1 MANSWFDLSCHNTF
15 HGGKTYL
22 QVAGSACHW
31 TASLHRGIGCFPLML
46 ISSPRLDL
54 VPFSLEFMRASLMH
68 DTGACSQILG
78 ASVPPAWPEPDY
90 RYVLDLRIGQLAAE
104 PSLQPWLMRAMVDRE
119 TRTMVGDIGFHT
131 APAPEYLQP
140 YSPKAVEFGFG
151 VFAEFRRRGYA
162 REAAKAMMQ
171 WAHENHGVT
180 EFIMTIR
187 PDNVPSQ
194 ALAAQLGFVRIG
206 SHVDEIDG
214 VEDILELR
222 LGK

>member
-1 MANSWFDLSCHNTF
+1 M
-15 HGGKTYL
+15 
-22 QVAGSACHW
+22 VIAGSIYLVIIRSIEARLIFKLLSGPYW
-31 TASLHRGIGCFPLML
+31 AGWFRRDTRSFPLML
-46 ISSPRLDL
+46 ITSPRLEL
-54 VPFSLEFMRASLMH
+54 VPFSLEFMQASLRH
-68 DTGACSQILG
+68 DTHACSQILG

-90 RYVLDLRIGQLAAE
+90 RYVLDLRIGQLEADPA
-104 PSLQPWLMRAMVDRE
+104 LQPWLMRAMVDQE

-140 YSPKAVEFGFG
+140 YSPNAVEFGFS
-151 VFAEFRRRGYA
+151 VFPAYRRKGYA

-171 WAHENHGVT
+171 WAHEQHGIT

-187 PDNVPSQ
+187 PDNLPSQ

-222 LGK
+222 LRK

>member
-1 MANSWFDLSCHNTF
+1 M
-15 HGGKTYL
+15 KRPP
-22 QVAGSACHW
+22 W
-31 TASLHRGIGCFPLML
+31 TAAVHCGIRSFPLML
-46 ISSPRLDL
+46 ITSPRLDL
-54 VPFSLEFMRASLMH
+54 IPFSLEFMRASLRH

-78 ASVPPAWPEPDY
+78 ASVPPEWPAPDY
-90 RYVLDLRIGQLAAE
+90 RYVLDLRISQLEADPA
-104 PSLQPWLMRAMVDRE
+104 LQPWLMRAMVDRE

-140 YSPKAVEFGFG
+140 CSPNAVEFGFG
-151 VFAEFRRRGYA
+151 VFSPYRRQGYA

-187 PDNVPSQ
+187 PDNAPSQ
-194 ALAAQLGFVRIG
+194 ALAKQLGFAKIS
-206 SHVDEIDG
+206 SHVDEVDG

-222 LGK
+222 LRK